1 MQGNNLHQQDKQ
13 VYKKLLLAYS
23 LPGKSF
29 LDELTTALAV
39 VILNQKNHKPQ
50 TTTALSKKTQK

>member
-1 MQGNNLHQQDKQ
+1 M
-13 VYKKLLLAYS
+13 KLLSAYS

-29 LDELTTALAV
+29 FDELTTALV
-39 VILNQKNHKPQ
+39 VAKLNQKNHKPQ